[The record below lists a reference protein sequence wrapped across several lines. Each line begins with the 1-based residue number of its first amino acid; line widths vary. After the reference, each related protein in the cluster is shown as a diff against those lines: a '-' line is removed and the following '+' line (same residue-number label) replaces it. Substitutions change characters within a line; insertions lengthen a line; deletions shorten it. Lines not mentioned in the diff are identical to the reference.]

1 MKNLFY
7 LILFT
12 STLGLFSQEI
22 KITKDGITDFVVSE
36 CKGISKKE
44 IYNKTIEWISLN
56 YVNPNEVIIAKVE
69 NEFLRFNFIDNK
81 YTPTK
86 VLIEIQFKDGRYKFD
101 PLSIEFPDVP
111 IPYNDFINTY
121 DRFFNKKGLLK
132 PRTAK
137 TVNSVEEILND
148 VNNNLKNYI
157 VGVKNKMDDW

>member
-1 MKNLFY
+1 MRNLIIAL
-7 LILFT
+7 LITFK
-12 STLGLFSQEI
+12 GYSQEI
-22 KITKDGITDFVVSE
+22 KITKDGITDFVISE

-81 YTPTK
+81 YMPTK

-101 PLSIEFPDVP
+101 PLSIEFPNVP

-148 VNNNLKNYI
+148 VNDNLKNYI